1 MWRGWLWS
9 SPARGTSSTNT
20 MQPDLA
26 AFLARHTPLA
36 EEQAVW
42 GEGTIRLLISCYLST
57 ELPPLEY
64 VTSVRSLVFHND
76 SVLVLRNPDDT
87 HIYPDGRREGDET
100 LEETLR
106 REILEEVGWE
116 VAEISQLGFIR
127 LHHLTPK
134 PPGYPYPYP
143 DLLQVVHMATA
154 TSFVPDAK
162 LEDDYELEASFR
174 PISEVQEMTL
184 SPCQHVFLKAA
195 LEARA

>member
-1 MWRGWLWS
+1 
-9 SPARGTSSTNT
+9 

-36 EEQAVW
+36 EEEAVW

-64 VTSVRSLVFHND
+64 VTSVRSLVFHDD

-87 HIYPDGRREGDET
+87 HIYPGGRREGGET

-116 VAEISQLGFIR
+116 VAGVSLLGFIH

-134 PPGYPYPYP
+134 PTGHLYPYPNFFH
-143 DLLQVVHMATA
+143 VVYMATA
-154 TSFVPDAK
+154 TSFIPEAK
-162 LEDDYELEASFR
+162 LEDDYELEAAFR
-174 PISEVQEMTL
+174 PISEVREMTL
-184 SPCQHVFLKAA
+184 SPCQHIFLKAA
-195 LEARA
+195 LEAHT